1 MKFMFLLLLSQTQQ
15 REMDLSVFR
24 RMLFL
29 SKALVLLLQKEEI
42 LFLCQWVGRRS
53 VKAEINEER
62 KSSWSGE
69 ICMEATYQVSVDDR
83 ILFQISHSF
92 AHV

>member
-15 REMDLSVFR
+15 RETDLSVFR

-29 SKALVLLLQKEEI
+29 SKALVLLLQKEEL

-53 VKAEINEER
+53 VKAEIKVESPVGVG
-62 KSSWSGE
+62 KSVWRQRTRSLWMTEFCS
-69 ICMEATYQVSVDDR
+69 R
-83 ILFQISHSF
+83 
-92 AHV
+92 